1 MIGKTISHYKI
12 LEKVGEGGMGVVYK
26 AEDTRLN
33 RFVALKFLP
42 HELTE
47 NLDAK
52 ERFKREARTAS
63 SIDHT
68 NICTIYE
75 INEAED
81 EQLFISMA
89 YYEGETLKQKMD
101 SGPLSINKAA
111 DIISIK
117 QAKYFCFKFFSLI
130 NTQKDKIVL
139 IKLICPR

>member
-1 MIGKTISHYKI
+1 LT
-12 LEKVGEGGMGVVYK
+12 
-26 AEDTRLN
+26 
-33 RFVALKFLP
+33 ALL
-42 HELTE
+42 

-111 DIISIK
+111 DISIQICQGLRK
-117 QAKYFCFKFFSLI
+117 AHEKGLIHRDVKPANIFITDDGTVKVFRSGTGTYFEGLLLGQT
-130 NTQKDKIVL
+130 NPL
-139 IKLICPR
+139 IKIKVSKA